1 MDDRTKVTPTT
12 PLPDFLPIDCNVAIL
27 VSQFPTIALDQL
39 ITVKANV
46 IHTYTPQQQ
55 VSNKGQ
61 HYTMQDVIIADSTN
75 SVKLILWEDFVGT
88 MEKET
93 SYLIKNVEVRKF
105 NGQRY
110 FNTPAREGCMLR
122 EVEPLKGP
130 LADVNNPQLL
140 TTIDVE
146 AKIIGVNNFL
156 NNFFTCCGCPSSFTP
171 EGDEI
176 VYNCKKCWTAN
187 KLSKCQKTLSMRLLL
202 ETASVPPR
210 KVYVTVKNY
219 QAIKLSQL
227 AQIDPKTCS
236 KKDFV
241 TALLSLPVLKLTY
254 DGQTKKVSDISLGS
268 TTSGLATSM
277 TDNGLA

>member
-1 MDDRTKVTPTT
+1 MDNRTKVTPTT
-12 PLPDFLPIDCNVAIL
+12 PLPDFLPIDCNVAIPL
-27 VSQFPTIALDQL
+27 SQFPTIALDQL
-39 ITVKANV
+39 ITVKAKV
-46 IHTYTPQQQ
+46 IHIYPPQQQ

-75 SVKLILWEDFVGT
+75 SVKLTLWEDFVGT
-88 MEKET
+88 MEKEQ
-93 SYLIKNVEVRKF
+93 SYLIKNVKVRRF

-110 FNTPAREGCMLR
+110 LNTPAREGCMLQ
-122 EVEPLKGP
+122 EVEPLEGP
-130 LADVNNPQLL
+130 LADVNIPQLL

-146 AKIIGVNNFL
+146 AEIIGVNNFL
-156 NNFFTCCGCPSSFTP
+156 NSFTCCGCPSSFTP
-171 EGDEI
+171 EGDAI
-176 VYNCKKCWTAN
+176 VYNCKKCGIAN
-187 KLSKCQKTLSMRLLL
+187 KLSKCQKTLSVRLLL

-219 QAIKLSQL
+219 QAIKLAQL